1 MVFEQHLK
9 GQRCTEARGP
19 DSDVGGPAVGRRS
32 AEAEGRLTSYGST
45 EITRPRS
52 AEPRGPKLEV
62 SRPAVR
68 LPHCPALVPYGPT
81 RA

>member
-1 MVFEQHLK
+1 MAFEQHLK
-9 GQRCTEARGP
+9 GQRCAEARGP

-52 AEPRGPKLEV
+52 AEPGAPDLDA
-62 SRPAVR
+62 SRPLVR
-68 LPHCPALVPYGPT
+68 LPHCPALVSYGPT

>member
-1 MVFEQHLK
+1 MASQQHLA
-9 GQRCTEARGP
+9 GLGCAETRGP

-32 AEAEGRLTSYGST
+32 AEAEGRLTSYGPT

-52 AEPRGPKLEV
+52 AEARGPDLDV
-62 SRPAVR
+62 SRPPVR
-68 LPHCPALVPYGPT
+68 LPHCPALVSDGPT